1 MRLAIAPVLV
11 LAFAGAAQAGGPSP
25 GLLQGSTGLTN
36 LSTPFRFVTLPG
48 PATTTLTAIDKR
60 TGDVTRWR
68 TLRGSWGIPLVAFD
82 GTPAG
87 LSRDGKTLV
96 VSDWVLP
103 PDSPLRAKSTFRIY
117 DTKLL
122 TKRWELTLHGDW
134 TFDALSPDAG
144 MLYLIQHVSRQDVLK
159 YQVRAYDLRRH
170 RLLKRVIAD
179 KSQQGWVMQGMPI
192 KRVASPDGRWVY
204 TLYGAGD
211 GDGYPFVHA
220 LDAVNG
226 TAHCIGIPWTGNQD
240 PLGRAVLRLD
250 GANLVIAA
258 GGHSFAIDRQTFA
271 LSLPARERDGGFP
284 IGAIAGIAAGG
295 TALLALAAFV
305 ALRRRPGTAGVPA

>member
-1 MRLAIAPVLV
+1 MRLAIAAFLV
-11 LAFAGAAQAGGPSP
+11 LAFAGAAQAAGPSP

-36 LSTPFRFVTLPG
+36 LNTPFRFVTLAG

-60 TGDVTRWR
+60 TGGVARWR

-82 GTPAG
+82 GTPDG
-87 LSRDGKTLV
+87 VSRDGNTLV
-96 VSDWVLP
+96 VADWVLP
-103 PDSPLRAKSTFRIY
+103 PDSPLRMKSAFRIY
-117 DTKLL
+117 DTKRL
-122 TKRWELTLHGDW
+122 TKRWELTLRGDW

-144 MLYLIQHVSRQDVLK
+144 TLYLIQHVSRQDVLK

-170 RLLKRVIAD
+170 RLLTQVIAD
-179 KSQQGWVMQGMPI
+179 RRQQGWVMQGMPI

-204 TLYGAGD
+204 TLYGA

-250 GANLVIAA
+250 GAKLMIAA
-258 GGHSFAIDRQTFA
+258 GGRSFAIDRQTFA
-271 LSLPARERDGGFP
+271 LSLAAREHDGGVGT
-284 IGAIAGIAAGG
+284 GAIAGIAAGG

>member
-1 MRLAIAPVLV
+1 MRLAIAALLV
-11 LAFAGAAQAGGPSP
+11 LAFAGAAQAAGPSP
-25 GLLQGSTGLTN
+25 GLLQGSTGITN
-36 LSTPFRFVTLPG
+36 LSTPFRFVTLAG

-60 TGDVTRWR
+60 TGAVARWR

-82 GTPAG
+82 GTPDG

-103 PDSPLRAKSTFRIY
+103 PNSPLRAESTFRIY

-122 TKRWELTLHGDW
+122 TKRWELTLRGDW

-144 MLYLIQHVSRQDVLK
+144 TLYLIQHVSRQDVLK

-170 RLLKRVIAD
+170 RLLKQVIAD
-179 KSQQGWVMQGMPI
+179 KRQQGWVMQGMPI

-211 GDGYPFVHA
+211 GYPFVHA

-240 PLGRAVLRLD
+240 PFGRAVLRLE
-250 GANLVIAA
+250 GAKLVIVA
-258 GGHSFAIDRQTFA
+258 GGRSFAIDTQTFA
-271 LSLPARERDGGFP
+271 LSLPAREHDGGVAT
-284 IGAIAGIAAGG
+284 GAIAGIAAGG
-295 TALLALAAFV
+295 TVLLALAAFV
-305 ALRRRPGTAGVPA
+305 ALRRRAGTAGLPA